1 MIRDTDFASC
11 AAGRFSAV
19 ATRCLTT
26 CTFSEVGCAERRI
39 RKAAARAQREW
50 LAVGGGAPTAGTW
63 PRRIRPFDA
72 LRLHFHVNLPCA
84 VAVRPDEDADT
95 TTGTGT
101 WSTGRSMK
109 NMYV

>member
-26 CTFSEVGCAERRI
+26 CTFSEVGRAERRI
-39 RKAAARAQREW
+39 PVRQAAARARREW
-50 LAVGGGAPTAGTW
+50 LAVGGGAPKARTW
-63 PRRIRPFDA
+63 QRRIRPFAA

-95 TTGTGT
+95 TTGAGTG
-101 WSTGRSMK
+101 SR
-109 NMYV
+109 